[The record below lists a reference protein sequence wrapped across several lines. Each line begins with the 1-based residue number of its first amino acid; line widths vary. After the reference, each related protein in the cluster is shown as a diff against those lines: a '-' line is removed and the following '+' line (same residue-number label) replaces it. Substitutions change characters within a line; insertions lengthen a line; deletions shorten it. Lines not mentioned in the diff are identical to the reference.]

1 MHGQNHIKNGYEVYP
16 KYNNVRTTIVAVD
29 KQ

>member
-1 MHGQNHIKNGYEVYP
+1 M
-16 KYNNVRTTIVAVD
+16 YNITLRRIPATIVAVD